1 MRYLQGI
8 EFFEPNNVMNF
19 VKRWQKASLRER
31 VKNDPVFATSVDD
44 DNTGITWLLYL
55 GFALKVLQ
63 SFVMFISYSYVIG
76 MLFYIAS
83 LQAHRTTAAK
93 SIDEDLGLDDDEA
106 DLPPLEED
114 VDEGS
119 RMEEV
124 D

>member
-1 MRYLQGI
+1 
-8 EFFEPNNVMNF
+8 MNF
-19 VKRWQKASLRER
+19 VKRWQKATLRER

-83 LQAHRTTAAK
+83 LQAHWTTAAK
-93 SIDEDLGLDDDEA
+93 SIDEDLGTFVNAYELY
-106 DLPPLEED
+106 PLND
-114 VDEGS
+114 
-119 RMEEV
+119 
-124 D
+124 